1 MERVDPLDE
10 AALAAARAF
19 CDAALA
25 GDEDRAQAACTE
37 PGWADGDD
45 PVRGL
50 FRGITKKG
58 LVFDLM
64 GPPRRFAGRA
74 AQLGVLS
81 HPKAPRPLG
90 DLWLLLEDAGGTWRI
105 VGASKNREVVGL
117 FLWGKVP
124 GTLSWRTLPQ
134 SGRAD
139 TWAGPV
145 TAALQSGEAPSIDG
159 GLFETRL
166 ETSELTITPLAS
178 KGVEAAGRAAAGW
191 QFTTPTDSI
200 GYDVWVVLD
209 TSVSPPEP
217 LRSVEFL
224 GLEPLLQGLDLDW
237 PHEDPDQ
244 PGRALT
250 PEERPQDPAG
260 AAAIL
265 GDLLRKSMAKDGI
278 DPEGDSPESAQAR
291 ELLGF
296 LGRMVPKGAAVPE
309 PGSAARQVVLPPALQ
324 AALGQSMQ
332 KLVDE
337 GVAGPGELRVDKDFV
352 EQHGGALVGGLFA
365 AMMGDALP
373 PAIELTVPVKNPDPG
388 GPQVV
393 KLTAEPRTLLRQLVT
408 GEE

>member
-10 AALAAARAF
+10 AARAAATAF
-19 CDAALA
+19 TTAALA
-25 GDEDRAQAACTE
+25 GDEDGAQAACTE
-37 PGWADGDD
+37 PGWAEGDD

-58 LVFDLM
+58 LAFELM

-90 DLWLLLEDAGGTWRI
+90 DLWLLLENGGDTWRI

-117 FLWGKVP
+117 FLWGKAP
-124 GTLSWRTLPQ
+124 GDLSWRTLPE
-134 SGRAD
+134 SEPAE
-139 TWAGPV
+139 TWAAPV
-145 TAALQSGEAPSIDG
+145 TAALWLGDPPPIEG

-166 ETSELTITPLAS
+166 QTDELIITPLPS
-178 KGVEAAGRAAAGW
+178 RGIEAAGRAAAGW
-191 QFTTPTDSI
+191 QFTTPTDSV

-209 TSVSPPEP
+209 TTVSPPEP
-217 LRSVEFL
+217 LRAVEFL
-224 GLEPLLQGLDLDW
+224 GLEPLLMGLDLDW
-237 PHEDPDQ
+237 PHEDPDA

-250 PEERPQDPAG
+250 PEERPRDPVGG
-260 AAAIL
+260 AAVL
-265 GDLLRKSMAKDGI
+265 ENLLRKSMAKDGV
-278 DPEGDSPESAQAR
+278 DPDGEGPQSAEAR
-291 ELLGF
+291 ELIGF
-296 LGRMVPKGAAVPE
+296 LRRMVPKGSPMPE
-309 PGSAARQVVLPPALQ
+309 PGTAARQVVLPPALQ
-324 AALGQSMQ
+324 AALGQSVQ

-365 AMMGDALP
+365 AVLGDALP
-373 PAIELTVPVKNPDPG
+373 PAIELTVPVENPDPD
-388 GPQVV
+388 GPKVIR
-393 KLTAEPRTLLRQLVT
+393 LTAEPRTLLQQLVA

>member
-19 CDAALA
+19 TAAALA
-25 GDEDRAQAACTE
+25 GDEDGARAACTE
-37 PGWADGDD
+37 PGWSAGDD

-90 DLWLLLEDAGGTWRI
+90 DLWLLLEDGGGTWRI

-124 GTLSWRTLPQ
+124 GTLSWRTLPPSQ
-134 SGRAD
+134 VAD
-139 TWAGPV
+139 TWAAPV
-145 TAALQSGEAPSIDG
+145 TAALRDGEAPPIEG

-166 ETSELTITPLAS
+166 ETSDLIITPLPS
-178 KGVEAAGRAAAGW
+178 KGVEGAGRAAAGW
-191 QFTTPTDSI
+191 QFTTPTDTV

-209 TSVSPPEP
+209 TSASPPEP

-224 GLEPLLQGLDLDW
+224 GLEPLLGGLDIDW
-237 PHEDPDQ
+237 PHEDPDE

-250 PEERPQDPAG
+250 PEERPRDPAG
-260 AAAIL
+260 GAAVL
-265 GDLLRKSMAKDGI
+265 EGLLRKSMAKDGV
-278 DPEGDSPESAQAR
+278 DPDGDGPQSAQAR

-296 LGRMVPKGAAVPE
+296 LRRMVPKGTPVPE
-309 PGSAARQVVLPPALQ
+309 PGTAARQVVLPPALQ

-365 AMMGDALP
+365 AVLGDALP
-373 PAIELTVPVKNPDPG
+373 PAIELTVPVENPDPD

-393 KLTAEPRTLLRQLVT
+393 KLTAEPRTLLQELIT
-408 GEE
+408 NEE